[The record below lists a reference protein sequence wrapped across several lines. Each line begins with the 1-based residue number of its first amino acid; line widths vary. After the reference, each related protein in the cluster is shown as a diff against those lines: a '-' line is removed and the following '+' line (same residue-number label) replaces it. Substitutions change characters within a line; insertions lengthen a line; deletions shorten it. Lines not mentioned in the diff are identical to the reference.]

1 MQRHAEA
8 AKICIAEIWGNNHAC
23 DTPTLTLKNE
33 SSDPFSMYSTTIIT
47 GLPAKTHKDS
57 TYTVFISEYF
67 CGIVARLQC
76 RVEDKIEGAWQKLS
90 ETHNVS
96 GPKHILFIK
105 AGSSHPNV
113 TSRPLKSKKWSEE
126 VLPEKPSTLL
136 APTIAT
142 CYL

>member
-8 AKICIAEIWGNNHAC
+8 VKISTAEILRQSEEIIMPEFC

-57 TYTVFISEYF
+57 TYTVFISDYF

-76 RVEDKIEGAWQKLS
+76 RVEDKKWS
-90 ETHNVS
+90 ETHNVCA
-96 GPKHILFIK
+96 PKHILFIK

-113 TSRPLKSKKWSEE
+113 TSWPLKSKN
-126 VLPEKPSTLL
+126 
-136 APTIAT
+136 
-142 CYL
+142 

>member
-1 MQRHAEA
+1 MYSRDFETE
-8 AKICIAEIWGNNHAC
+8 EIIMPEFC

-67 CGIVARLQC
+67 CGIVACLQC
-76 RVEDKIEGAWQKLS
+76 RVEDKIEGAWQKWS
-90 ETHNVS
+90 ETHNVC
-96 GPKHILFIK
+96 GPKHMLFIK

-113 TSRPLKSKKWSEE
+113 TNWPLKSKK
-126 VLPEKPSTLL
+126 
-136 APTIAT
+136 
-142 CYL
+142 